1 VAHLERENAM
11 TTTQTMPNIG
21 PSYSSLKEIWVT
33 FEPVFVHVWDLAAKY
48 HRRTMAVEH
57 LQDFDKH
64 LLSDVGLLR
73 SEITIAV
80 DGDHETKKRRL
91 SK

>member
-1 VAHLERENAM
+1 M
-11 TTTQTMPNIG
+11 TTTQTMPNTG
-21 PSYSSLKEIWVT
+21 PSYLSIKEIWAT
-33 FEPVFVHVWDLAAKY
+33 FESVFVHAWDLVAKY

-64 LLSDVGLLR
+64 LLSDVGLVR
-73 SEITIAV
+73 SEIIIAV
-80 DGDHETKKRRL
+80 GGDYEIKKRRL